1 MGVGVLPACIKD
13 NQIYF
18 LFGKENK
25 YNDTPGFSDFGGGKD
40 NSETELQTA
49 IREGKE
55 EMTGFLGDM
64 KPYLKKH
71 YRLLYPKYNYTTLIF
86 FFNYDEKL
94 PIYFNNLQNFLHQKL
109 DTKIIKES
117 KIFEKC
123 EMKWFSM
130 NEMKKKRNLFR
141 SFYREIVDELFSKQ
155 TEIKTFLEEPK
166 LLKRNKSSTKKSK
179 STKKNKSN

>member
-40 NSETELQTA
+40 NSETEMQTA

-71 YRLLYPKYNYTTLIF
+71 YRLVYPKYNYTTLIF

-109 DTKIIKES
+109 DSTLIKES

-123 EMKWFSM
+123 EMKWFSL

-141 SFYREIVDELFSKQ
+141 SFYREIVDELFSKKL
-155 TEIKTFLEEPK
+155 EIKKFLQPFK
-166 LLKRNKSSTKKSK
+166 HQPFNNK
-179 STKKNKSN
+179 TKKNKR